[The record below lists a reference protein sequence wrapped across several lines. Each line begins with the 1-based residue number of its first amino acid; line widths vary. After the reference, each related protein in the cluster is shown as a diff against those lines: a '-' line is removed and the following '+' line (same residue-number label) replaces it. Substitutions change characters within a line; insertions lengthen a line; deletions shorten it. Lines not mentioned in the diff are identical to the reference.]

1 MLHSKR
7 RQLSKEI
14 NINKI
19 IEFKNYCYQFYSIN
33 NGIYPIATNIEI
45 DNAIMKYFFISNY
58 KDIEFD
64 SIDRENVRIILNK

>member
-1 MLHSKR
+1 MLQTKR
-7 RQLSKEI
+7 RQLNRSIKI
-14 NINKI
+14 NDI
-19 IEFKNYCYQFYSIN
+19 IEFKNYCYEFYNIN
-33 NGIYPIATNIEI
+33 YGVYPIATNIEI

>member
-1 MLHSKR
+1 MIQTKR
-7 RQLSKEI
+7 RQLNKSV

-19 IEFKNYCYQFYSIN
+19 IEFKNYCYQFYNIN
-33 NGIYPIATNIEI
+33 NGIYPISTNIEI